1 MPGMISKMSR
11 VEISNRFYN
20 ALAGTLVKICDV
32 VDYRY
37 REYYNMYPRRAR
49 TAVLSKLGGVSK
61 GVHALNNSMCPRGHH
76 TVRLVQGVLCKM
88 SKGYTHS

>member
-49 TAVLSKLGGVSK
+49 TAVLSKARGCVQGGTRIEQQHVSK
-61 GVHALNNSMCPRGHH
+61 GSPHCAACSRGI
-76 TVRLVQGVLCKM
+76 V
-88 SKGYTHS
+88 